1 MKIPLPIELRAFYGL
16 GDIAAGYLINDNLK
30 SQKNVALDMASQLSQ
45 ILPVDF
51 LGEGGSVT
59 AAFTPDALKP
69 MMQIATN
76 TDWTGKPIYKD
87 SEWNKYEPEYTKA
100 FKGEFEPFVNLSKW
114 INEVSGGS
122 DHIKGGL
129 DGSWNN
135 PAIWHA
141 VIQGYGGGAVMD
153 AVRLGNLGKRVATGD
168 FKNFSTKE
176 IPIIKA
182 IFDTPSEKTQYYR
195 MLNKFYNY
203 RDEAD
208 KFEHDLK
215 AYRESASPLDHAKY
229 LNYTNPVKP
238 SPELRRL
245 SIMKAYKADES
256 RINKAL
262 KNPNLSEAER
272 ESLQEIGTKL
282 KVETVKLLDQI
293 E

>member
-1 MKIPLPIELRAFYGL
+1 
-16 GDIAAGYLINDNLK
+16 
-30 SQKNVALDMASQLSQ
+30 
-45 ILPVDF
+45 
-51 LGEGGSVT
+51 
-59 AAFTPDALKP
+59 
-69 MMQIATN
+69 
-76 TDWTGKPIYKD
+76 
-87 SEWNKYEPEYTKA
+87 
-100 FKGEFEPFVNLSKW
+100 
-114 INEVSGGS
+114 
-122 DHIKGGL
+122 
-129 DGSWNN
+129 
-135 PAIWHA
+135 
-141 VIQGYGGGAVMD
+141 MD